1 MNILVS
7 AIGQGLLWATLG
19 IGLFLTFRIL
29 DFPDMTVEGT
39 FPLGAATAVTL
50 ISNGMNPGLASLIA
64 AGAGALAGLV
74 TGLIYT
80 KGKVPILLAGIL
92 TMTAVYSINLRI
104 MGQANRSLLG
114 KGTLFSADFLDFL
127 PKNFPTVVVGLVII
141 VVVTAA
147 TAIFLQTELGQAFIV
162 TGDNRAMARSLGVN
176 TDNMTIMG
184 LMISN
189 GLIGLGGALVAQ
201 NNGFADVNMGIGIIV
216 VALASIIIG
225 EVVFTDQMSLTD
237 RLVTIV
243 IGSVLYR
250 FVLVIVL
257 YLGFNANDLNLFSA
271 VVLGIALTL
280 PQLRK
285 VLKLDSVL
293 KKGVDRKSVV

>member
-293 KKGVDRKSVV
+293 KRGGASHD

>member
-80 KGKVPILLAGIL
+80 KGKVPILLAAIL

-293 KKGVDRKSVV
+293 KKGVASHD

>member
-92 TMTAVYSINLRI
+92 TLTAVYSINLRI

-293 KKGVDRKSVV
+293 KKGVASHD

>member
-280 PQLRK
+280 PQLRE

-293 KKGVDRKSVV
+293 KKGVASHD

>member
-147 TAIFLQTELGQAFIV
+147 TAIFLQTELGQAFNV

-293 KKGVDRKSVV
+293 KKGVASHD